1 MARRPLYPATPG
13 ETAIDRLLNQTIPNV
28 INAERDRQEREEIRA
43 EDLRRYNEDM
53 RYRAERD
60 GVDDFRKFKTEFDTG
75 FSNVKKAILTN
86 DYDLAK
92 VELDALTLSVNDPTN
107 AKHMTEEYR
116 NRYNNL
122 TQQIDSQSPLSD
134 ELDKA
139 LEGMES
145 GQGTEQQIYDWF
157 SFINKNKSNMN
168 SRQNTRFSTT
178 LSQNQ
183 GSPAYS
189 FIMNNLGFYDK
200 LNELGADFYQL
211 KALNTKQSFEE
222 LSISERE
229 FFADSLPMDLQIPK
243 PGDPAH
249 ALKREQAMRDAFE
262 RQKSQSVPEAA
273 NNYFS
278 NVLSLL
284 GGQKGIENFINVN
297 AKDLPYIQDDF
308 RGDIFDAA
316 DMATQGK
323 ADRPDAGDP
332 EKLANYFA
340 EYAISQGIPR
350 SVLFG
355 PEQPTPV
362 TPPAKKT
369 TSFDYDRVFET
380 DLEDMSPT
388 AIVTS
393 MISAKND
400 ADFIQDGKPYLQPYI
415 SQAEKIALQL
425 DRELKVL
432 SGVEFPTQNQKDQI
446 ARLQEMLGQSDIAS
460 ALKKLNN
467 RQYMQRRA
475 KGGFVQNKRLEKAQ
489 EQIEA
494 NNEIDKKI
502 VAAQKI
508 LDTGTYEMRQTFLDR
523 DEGQPI
529 REYNIPEAM
538 QKDIKR
544 VNRGRESA
552 LNPKREDSIRD
563 YIRILELQKSKNL
576 SQIDKIAK
584 RLVKNYN
591 LLTDYEVMTIVNQNE
606 EGTQDLD
613 YRLMR
618 RGK

>member
-1 MARRPLYPATPG
+1 
-13 ETAIDRLLNQTIPNV
+13 
-28 INAERDRQEREEIRA
+28 
-43 EDLRRYNEDM
+43 
-53 RYRAERD
+53 
-60 GVDDFRKFKTEFDTG
+60 
-75 FSNVKKAILTN
+75 
-86 DYDLAK
+86 
-92 VELDALTLSVNDPTN
+92 
-107 AKHMTEEYR
+107 
-116 NRYNNL
+116 
-122 TQQIDSQSPLSD
+122 
-134 ELDKA
+134 
-139 LEGMES
+139 
-145 GQGTEQQIYDWF
+145 
-157 SFINKNKSNMN
+157 
-168 SRQNTRFSTT
+168 
-178 LSQNQ
+178 
-183 GSPAYS
+183 
-189 FIMNNLGFYDK
+189 MNNLGFYDK

-222 LSISERE
+222 LSVSERE
-229 FFADSLPMDLQIPK
+229 FFADSLPMELQIPK

-249 ALKREQAMRDAFE
+249 AVKREQAMRDAFE

-278 NVLSLL
+278 SVLSLL

-350 SVLFG
+350 SVLFDA
-355 PEQPTPV
+355 EQPTPP
-362 TPPAKKT
+362 TSPAKKT
-369 TSFDYDRVFET
+369 TSFEYDRVFET
-380 DLEDMSPT
+380 DLEDMSPES
-388 AIVTS
+388 IVTS
-393 MISAKND
+393 IISAKND

-446 ARLQEMLGQSDIAS
+446 ARLQEQLGQSDINA

-489 EQIEA
+489 EQIDA
-494 NNEIDKKI
+494 NKEIDKKI
-502 VAAQKI
+502 AAAQKI
-508 LDTGTYEMRQTFLDR
+508 LDTGTYEMRQTFTDN
-523 DEGQPI
+523 DVV

-538 QKDIKR
+538 QKEIKR

-552 LNPKREDSIRD
+552 LAPKRETSIRE
-563 YIRILELQKSKNL
+563 YIQRLEQQKSKNL
-576 SQIDKIAK
+576 SQVEKIAN

-606 EGTQDLD
+606 EGSQDLD

>member
-1 MARRPLYPATPG
+1 
-13 ETAIDRLLNQTIPNV
+13 
-28 INAERDRQEREEIRA
+28 
-43 EDLRRYNEDM
+43 
-53 RYRAERD
+53 
-60 GVDDFRKFKTEFDTG
+60 
-75 FSNVKKAILTN
+75 
-86 DYDLAK
+86 
-92 VELDALTLSVNDPTN
+92 
-107 AKHMTEEYR
+107 MTEEYR

-157 SFINKNKSNMN
+157 SFVNKNKSSMN

-200 LNELGADFYQL
+200 LNELGADFYQ
-211 KALNTKQSFEE
+211 
-222 LSISERE
+222 
-229 FFADSLPMDLQIPK
+229 
-243 PGDPAH
+243 
-249 ALKREQAMRDAFE
+249 QAMRDAFE
-262 RQKSQSVPEAA
+262 KQKSQSVPEAA

>member
-92 VELDALTLSVNDPTN
+92 VELDALTLNINDPTN

-157 SFINKNKSNMN
+157 SFINKNKSSMN

-200 LNELGADFYQL
+200 LNE
-211 KALNTKQSFEE
+211 QSFEE

-362 TPPAKKT
+362 T
-369 TSFDYDRVFET
+369 
-380 DLEDMSPT
+380 
-388 AIVTS
+388 
-393 MISAKND
+393 
-400 ADFIQDGKPYLQPYI
+400 

-508 LDTGTYEMRQTFLDR
+508 LDTGTYEMRQTFLER

>member
-1 MARRPLYPATPG
+1 
-13 ETAIDRLLNQTIPNV
+13 
-28 INAERDRQEREEIRA
+28 
-43 EDLRRYNEDM
+43 
-53 RYRAERD
+53 
-60 GVDDFRKFKTEFDTG
+60 
-75 FSNVKKAILTN
+75 
-86 DYDLAK
+86 
-92 VELDALTLSVNDPTN
+92 
-107 AKHMTEEYR
+107 
-116 NRYNNL
+116 
-122 TQQIDSQSPLSD
+122 
-134 ELDKA
+134 
-139 LEGMES
+139 
-145 GQGTEQQIYDWF
+145 
-157 SFINKNKSNMN
+157 
-168 SRQNTRFSTT
+168 
-178 LSQNQ
+178 
-183 GSPAYS
+183 
-189 FIMNNLGFYDK
+189 
-200 LNELGADFYQL
+200 
-211 KALNTKQSFEE
+211 
-222 LSISERE
+222 
-229 FFADSLPMDLQIPK
+229 
-243 PGDPAH
+243 
-249 ALKREQAMRDAFE
+249 
-262 RQKSQSVPEAA
+262 
-273 NNYFS
+273 
-278 NVLSLL
+278 
-284 GGQKGIENFINVN
+284 
-297 AKDLPYIQDDF
+297 
-308 RGDIFDAA
+308 
-316 DMATQGK
+316 
-323 ADRPDAGDP
+323 
-332 EKLANYFA
+332 
-340 EYAISQGIPR
+340 
-350 SVLFG
+350 
-355 PEQPTPV
+355 
-362 TPPAKKT
+362 
-369 TSFDYDRVFET
+369 
-380 DLEDMSPT
+380 
-388 AIVTS
+388 